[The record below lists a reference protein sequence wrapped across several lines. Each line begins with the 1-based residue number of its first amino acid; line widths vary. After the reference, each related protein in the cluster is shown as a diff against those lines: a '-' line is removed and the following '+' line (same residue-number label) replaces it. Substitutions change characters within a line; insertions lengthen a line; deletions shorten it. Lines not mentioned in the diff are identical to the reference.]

1 MGGGG
6 PSTTE
11 VRAPEPLAPDHEF
24 DAFTS
29 GVAPLDD
36 WLKHRARSNEADG
49 ASRTFVC
56 CAGQHVVGYY
66 SLAAASLMHSV
77 AIGRVRRNMPDPV
90 PAVLL
95 GRLAIDRN
103 WQGKGLGGDLL
114 RDAILRVVASAKIIG
129 VRALLVHAISE
140 DAKTF
145 YAKHGFRVSPV
156 AAMTPMITIDEAQK
170 LISPPSPSK

>member
-1 MGGGG
+1 MQID
-6 PSTTE
+6 
-11 VRAPEPLAPDHEF
+11 V
-24 DAFTS
+24 
-29 GVAPLDD
+29 
-36 WLKHRARSNEADG
+36 EADL
-49 ASRTFVC
+49 AVRDVELH
-56 CAGQHVVGYY
+56 ARVVVGPLEAVHAELWPDQLLDRVWGYDY
-66 SLAAASLMHSV
+66 LGDSRLVDV

-95 GRLAIDRN
+95 GRLAIDRI

-145 YAKHGFRVSPV
+145 YAKHGFRESPV
-156 AAMTPMITIDEAQK
+156 EAMTLMITIDEAQK
-170 LISPPSPSK
+170 LISPPSRSK